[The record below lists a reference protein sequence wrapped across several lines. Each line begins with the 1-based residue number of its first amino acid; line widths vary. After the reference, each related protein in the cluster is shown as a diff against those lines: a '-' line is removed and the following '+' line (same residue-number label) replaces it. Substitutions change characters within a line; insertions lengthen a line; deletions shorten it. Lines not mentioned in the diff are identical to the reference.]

1 MCDCGWLLM
10 ISTIVMISLK
20 GVVSDQRNMCGIVAF
35 WFVIITA
42 FSFFHNFLY
51 FFKASIPATS
61 FDHNACFNTIYTV
74 ECLQSVTV
82 VVSGCGSCDP
92 EMWMLCSK
100 DVNVVGK
107 RCASWCRNGCRQKIK
122 RFSVKRIWASYL
134 ESLKATYIKFSFST
148 KDSL

>member
-1 MCDCGWLLM
+1 MN
-10 ISTIVMISLK
+10 TLK
-20 GVVSDQRNMCGIVAF
+20 GAVSDQRNVCGIVAF

-42 FSFFHNFLY
+42 FSFFPFFIIFFI
-51 FFKASIPATS
+51 FFKASILVTS
-61 FDHNACFNTIYTV
+61 FYHNACFNTIYTV

-122 RFSVKRIWASYL
+122 RFSVIRIWASYL
-134 ESLKATYIKFSFST
+134 ESLKVTYIKFSFST